1 MGLGFF
7 LIPTLGGYWFL
18 THLHA
23 TRYATPRA
31 SGYHVFFQA
40 AIAGGV
46 LFIFSYTLLLLLEH
60 TVPQITAMWNR
71 AVPIPYSGTA
81 VLSALLGFL
90 LPAVGNQFYGEEK
103 AARRTARKS
112 RDPIEL
118 LMVESIE
125 QQKLIEISLRTGK
138 SYVGFGLEGGI
149 TQGEPYVALIPMAS
163 GYRDT
168 VTQELRL
175 TTHYAPVIQESLEAV
190 STLVYEDFRIVIPI
204 SEIMSAR
211 IFHPDVYERFQGVDH
226 LTL

>member
-1 MGLGFF
+1 MGLGLF
-7 LIPTLGGYWFL
+7 LIPTLGGYWLL

-23 TRYATPRA
+23 TRYATLRA

-40 AIAGGV
+40 AIAGVG
-46 LFIFSYTLLLLLEH
+46 LLIPTYAILLPLQYAAPQAVALWEH
-60 TVPQITAMWNR
+60 SVP
-71 AVPIPYSGTA
+71 VPYAGTSF
-81 VLSALLGFL
+81 LSALLGFI
-90 LPAVGNQFYGEEK
+90 LPIVGNLFYGEKK

-125 QQKLIEISLRTGK
+125 KQKLIELSLRNRK
-138 SYVGFGLEGGI
+138 SYVGFTLEGGL

-168 VTQELRL
+168 DTQELRIE
-175 TTHYAPVIQESLEAV
+175 THYAPVIQASLETV
-190 STLVYEDFRIVIPI
+190 SDLVYEDFRIVIPI

-211 IFHPDVYERFQGVDH
+211 IFHPDVYERFQGINH